1 MASQDAVRAHTAVH
15 DLQLYFAARGEL
27 RKALGW
33 SAPTLRQWLAD
44 KPPARPR
51 SQNVQAALQLLD
63 VAVAAA
69 RWVADP
75 KTVGEW
81 LLEPNAA
88 LRGAVPA
95 EIAVEL
101 PRESVDLFIDDMALV
116 APRERALPTPI
127 KLTADTLRDALRE
140 LSLPAIASRPQRQVD
155 ADLSDFD

>member
-1 MASQDAVRAHTAVH
+1 MRAHGAVRELERYFDTRAQ
-15 DLQLYFAARGEL
+15 LQ
-27 RKALGW
+27 KALGW

-51 SQNVQAALQLLD
+51 AQNVQAALQLLD
-63 VAVAAA
+63 VAVAAS

-81 LLEPNAA
+81 LLDPNPD

-101 PRESVDLFIDDMALV
+101 PRESVDLFIEDMALV
-116 APRERALPTPI
+116 APRERALPGPT
-127 KLTADTLRDALRE
+127 KLTPDTLRQALEE
-140 LSLPAIASRPQRQVD
+140 LRLPAVAPGSRSARGR